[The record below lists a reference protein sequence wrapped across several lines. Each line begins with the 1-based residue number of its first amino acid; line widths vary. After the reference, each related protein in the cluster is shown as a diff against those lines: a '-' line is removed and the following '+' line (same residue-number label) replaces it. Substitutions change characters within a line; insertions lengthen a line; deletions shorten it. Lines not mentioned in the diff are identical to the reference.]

1 MNLNEN
7 SLYCEDLDAVSK
19 LPLLW
24 DELIDRTVVITGG
37 SGLIG
42 SALIDTLMW
51 RNRFYGQNCRIFAI
65 GRNINRA
72 RERFAYCF
80 GEDTFQY
87 VVHDVNKPFSDSNA
101 GEDAFVLHLASNT
114 HPLAY
119 AGDPIGTITTNIYGL
134 KNMLDYSCNNASRRF
149 VFASSNE
156 IYGENRG
163 DTEFFDEAYC
173 GYIDCNTLRAGY
185 PESKRCGE
193 ALCQAYMEQ
202 RGIDVVIPRFT
213 RSYGPTML
221 LTDSKAVSQF
231 IKNSLSGRDII
242 LKSAG
247 SQFYSY
253 TYVMD
258 AVGGLLTVMLAGEPG
273 QAYNIADASSDITLK
288 ELAQLIAECSGVQ
301 VVFESP
307 DDKERKGYSTATKAR
322 IQGGRL
328 KGIGWK
334 PRYDIRSGITR
345 TIRIMRE
352 CGVGTEL

>member
-1 MNLNEN
+1 MKLHEN
-7 SLYCEDLDAVSK
+7 SLYCDDLDALSK
-19 LPLLW
+19 LPLPW
-24 DELIDRTVVITGG
+24 DELTDRTVVITGG

-42 SALIDTLMW
+42 SAFIDTLVW
-51 RNRFYGQNCRIFAI
+51 RNRFYGQKCRILAI
-65 GRNINRA
+65 GRNSDYA
-72 RERFAYCF
+72 KKRFAYCF
-80 GEDTFQY
+80 EEDAFQY
-87 VVHDVNKPFSDSNA
+87 VIHDVNEPLSASDVVKD
-101 GEDAFVLHLASNT
+101 GFVLHLASNT

-119 AGDPIGTITTNIYGL
+119 SGDPIGTITTNIYGL
-134 KNMLDYSCNNASRRF
+134 KNMLDYSCDTKAKRF

-156 IYGENRG
+156 VYGENRG

-193 ALCQAYMEQ
+193 ALCQAYREQ
-202 RGIDVVIPRFT
+202 RGVDVVIPRFT

-231 IKNSLSGRDII
+231 IKNGLSGRDIV

-258 AVGGLLTVMLAGEPG
+258 AVGGLLTVMLAGESG
-273 QAYNIADASSDITLK
+273 QAYNIADVSSDITLK

-301 VVFESP
+301 VVFDLP
-307 DDKERKGYSTATKAR
+307 DDKEKKGYSTATKAR
-322 IQGGRL
+322 LQGVRL

-334 PRYDIRSGITR
+334 PRYDIRSGIAR
-345 TIRIMRE
+345 TISIMQD
-352 CGVGTEL
+352 CGIGAR